1 LQLVVLVLTTM
12 MILMLVLLVRVFP
25 LQVLVLLQ

>member
-1 LQLVVLVLTTM
+1 MQLVVLVLTTM